1 MDHHALKWL
10 PSDRRDQLGGGTIMD
25 LAGLGNAMTLLG
37 STLLPMNTIHESV
50 TFSISCRTF
59 ENPL

>member
-1 MDHHALKWL
+1 MLSSGCQVTGVTSWG
-10 PSDRRDQLGGGTIMD
+10 GGGTIMD